1 MIKTAASS
9 SRIVQVKMQH
19 YSPLQVIVYSST
31 YRQIRCTESNRE
43 YQTFLLG
50 ENVRSLE
57 TR

>member
-1 MIKTAASS
+1 MIKTEQLQA
-9 SRIVQVKMQH
+9 VGLQVKMQH

-31 YRQIRCTESNRE
+31 YRQIRCTEPNRE